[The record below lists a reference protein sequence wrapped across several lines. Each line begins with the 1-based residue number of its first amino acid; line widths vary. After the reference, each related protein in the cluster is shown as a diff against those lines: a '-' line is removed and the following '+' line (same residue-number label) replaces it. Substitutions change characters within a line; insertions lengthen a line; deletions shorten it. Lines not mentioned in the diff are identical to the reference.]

1 MEPKL
6 RLIFMG
12 TPDFAVLPLKYL
24 ISNEY
29 QVVAV
34 YTKPDRPAGRG
45 QRLSFSPV
53 KRVALEL
60 GLKVVQPS
68 TLKEE
73 EQISKLKSFKP
84 DIVVVAAFGQL
95 LPRSILNIPRYG
107 CLNLHP
113 SLLPRFRGASPVQ
126 AAILAGEDFTGVS
139 MMLMDE
145 GLDTGPVL
153 SQAKIPISPFDTT
166 GTLMLK
172 LSYLASMLLLE
183 VLPRW
188 VKGEIEPEA
197 QDEDKATYSEP
208 LSSQEGEIDWKLPA
222 LYISRKVRALQPWPG
237 CYTRWRGR
245 KLKIIKAEALPAQ
258 REVKAGE
265 VVSLGKDFFG
275 VGTGEGVLKVLE
287 VQLEGKRALS
297 AADFLRGQ
305 RDFIGALLPS

>member
-166 GTLMLK
+166 GTLTLK

-287 VQLEGKRALS
+287 VQLEGKRALN